1 MGVCLC
7 EGIHVESRGDV
18 SVKDKSMCYGCVT
31 ITTSILDLTCVLT
44 FMLMITAE
52 TIQLV
57 SYCAVIFPLTESL
70 KPLLW
75 LPFSSSSVLQPPQPP
90 EGS

>member
-1 MGVCLC
+1 MGVCWC
-7 EGIHVESRGDV
+7 EGIHVESRGDGGM
-18 SVKDKSMCYGCVT
+18 KDKSMCYGCVT
-31 ITTSILDLTCVLT
+31 ITTSILDLTCFLT
-44 FMLMITAE
+44 FMLIITAE

-57 SYCAVIFPLTESL
+57 SYCADIFPLTESL

-75 LPFSSSSVLQPPQPP
+75 SLFSSSSVLQPPQPP